1 MIMIY
6 TTCFAN
12 LRNLPHNIT
21 PISICA
27 KAPSWYNG
35 LEYKNLA
42 PSYDIL
48 IEWKSDP
55 NEERYIRRFND
66 EILSKL
72 NQDEVINDLGFLC
85 EFNQSKHI
93 ALVCYEKSDD
103 FCHRHLVSEWLR
115 NNDYNVEEFKKEMK

>member
-1 MIMIY
+1 MIY
-6 TTCFAN
+6 TTYFAN
-12 LRNLPHNIT
+12 LRNLPSNII

-48 IEWKSDP
+48 MEWKSDP

-72 NQDEVINDLGFLC
+72 NQDEVVDDLQFLVT
-85 EFNQSKHI
+85 FNHNTNI
-93 ALVCYEKSDD
+93 ALVCYEKPDD
-103 FCHRHLVSEWLR
+103 FCHRHLVAEWLR
-115 NNDYNVEEFKKEMK
+115 NSGYDIEEFKKETK